1 MMGPMVNASTDLCS
15 TGVII
20 YCRPSHFWLK
30 VSVTECSDSASN
42 YRGELLGAVI
52 NLLILR
58 AAAGVCPT
66 PIVWSLALSCDNRGV
81 ISHRNSPLMSLP
93 ESEKQKQANLRSDL
107 TGQVLTNKVNTTME
121 WVKGHTVERKGKKN
135 CTLPERLN
143 NQADRLATNAL
154 LLAIIV
160 GSIISGDFPFE
171 PAKFNLK
178 STQVSGS
185 FTTLW
190 KQNEP
195 IAKHIHCLPKRTL

>member
-93 ESEKQKQANLRSDL
+93 ETEKQKQANLRSDL

-185 FTTLW
+185 FHHSL
-190 KQNEP
+190 E
-195 IAKHIHCLPKRTL
+195 AE